1 MVGHRSFHG
10 NNGDIFDFLFIWPKF
25 AVVVGI
31 VLLLGSDCLLRRTVD
46 VEPAG
51 VMTRAIARIPSVR
64 TGTISARK
72 PEHMPVVATSTPRS
86 DAARY
91 ATSATLKS

>member
-1 MVGHRSFHG
+1 MRWAGVLCQKNSETLSVQRERRWWAVWFHG

-51 VMTRAIARIPSVR
+51 VMTRAIIGYLR
-64 TGTISARK
+64 
-72 PEHMPVVATSTPRS
+72 
-86 DAARY
+86 
-91 ATSATLKS
+91 